1 MDPTT
6 IVAAEAA
13 PVASAT
19 GCTRLN
25 SCENEIK
32 MKDPVVLR
40 EGGIWFKYPHCAPKC
55 AICTF
60 ALHERHPVVQLPTP
74 DQIQKNPPSTETATD
89 LLRVLQK
96 LLDKYAGFVCAR
108 YECIQACQVDWID
121 KVYELCCA
129 LNFTTKRQIN
139 DQDTCGKEFNAAAL
153 RVSHL
158 LGYYCLNK
166 HFLRQNLCEWLNLD
180 EPEERERAAQA
191 FSALFPNPAADEFVE
206 LYKVLHCRDPRA
218 WYLMCAIGKP
228 YCYFPPDTNIQKLP
242 HDMKNIIVMSRDVMH
257 MLAAN
262 MPKTPF
268 KDPATNEV
276 VLEPVKD
283 LSAHFEFERYAKL
296 LANTSQKLQKMLTKS
311 DLAKLGPELR
321 RLYGNELVNMLS
333 AHIQIELPSA
343 PA

>member
-1 MDPTT
+1 MDSTT
-6 IVAAEAA
+6 IVAASAA
-13 PVASAT
+13 PAAEAT
-19 GCTRLN
+19 GCTRRN

-32 MKDPVVLR
+32 IKNPVVPR
-40 EGGIWFKYPHCAPKC
+40 EGGIWFKYPHCGVQKC

-60 ALHERHPVVQLPTP
+60 ALHEGRPVVQLPTP

-89 LLRVLQK
+89 LLMVLQK
-96 LLDKYAGFVCAR
+96 LLNNNTVFVCAR
-108 YECIQACQVDWID
+108 YECIQACQIDWID

-129 LNFTTKRQIN
+129 LNFTTKRCLQGAPGRSF
-139 DQDTCGKEFNAAAL
+139 DEAAL
-153 RVSHL
+153 KVFRL
-158 LGYYCLNK
+158 LSCICLNK

-218 WYLMCAIGKP
+218 WYLMCVIGKP
-228 YCYFPPDTNIQKLP
+228 HCYFPPDTNVHKLP

-257 MLAAN
+257 RLAAN

-276 VLEPVKD
+276 VLEPVED
-283 LSAHFEFERYAKL
+283 LSAHFEFERYTKP
-296 LANTSQKLQKMLTKS
+296 LADASRKLQKMLTKT
-311 DLAKLGPELR
+311 DLTKLGPELR